1 MFISKNFISATKE
14 KTTLFQNVPAPY
26 LRRDFIL
33 NDLPTKA
40 EITLCGLGFYEL
52 FVNGKRI
59 TKGRLSPYIANPD
72 EVLPYDNY
80 DITEELVYGENTIA
94 FMLGNGM
101 QNRFDGFRW
110 DFEYARYNS
119 APKLAFAIEIFSGE
133 ECTLKIE
140 ANEDVLCHPS
150 PIYSD
155 GLHQGEKYDARKEIP
170 NWNIPGCDLSDW
182 TRAIPVQSD
191 CGEAM
196 LVDCNPVVEVRR
208 IKPISVTECGDGGY
222 LYDFGENCSG
232 LTELSIKGN
241 CGQHIRI
248 DHGEWLKD
256 GEFTQWN
263 LFYRIGGGIKGPKYV
278 QRTEYICKGGER
290 ETYIPTFTYYGF
302 RYAKVYGV
310 TKEQATED
318 LLTYVVINTDL
329 TTRGGFTSSDDVL
342 NKLQEMTVR
351 SDLANFVHF
360 PTDCPHREKHGWT
373 ADAALSA
380 EQMLMNFNV
389 ENNLNMTVK
398 CIARAMNFYGEL
410 PGIVPGSWGMRWP
423 GPAWDAALV
432 LLPYYTAVLRDDLRA
447 AKEVAGTIMR
457 YFFFLKGCV
466 EADGLIGYG
475 LGDHN
480 APKPECMPSVKFTSS
495 VVSFNSAKK
504 AAYLF
509 RRLNMEAEA
518 VYCEEFA
525 ARLLSA
531 IRENLIDDKE
541 TMRFAGGSQTAQAM
555 AIFYDI
561 CISEEE
567 KIKAVK
573 CLVDAVHA
581 NDDHLTTGALGIRV
595 VFRVLCDY
603 GYEDLAHKMITRPDA
618 PSYGFML
625 ESGYTTLSECLVP
638 SDRSFN
644 HHYFG
649 DISALMIEYFGGIRI
664 NPQLKGADTFVIKP
678 VFPEK
683 LSYVSV
689 WHDSVKGKISVD
701 WKKENNKICLE
712 LVVPDGTTG
721 EIEAPN
727 GYTVNGQQKIVA
739 QTGRFEFVKS

>member
-1 MFISKNFISATKE
+1 M
-14 KTTLFQNVPAPY
+14 
-26 LRRDFIL
+26 
-33 NDLPTKA
+33 
-40 EITLCGLGFYEL
+40 
-52 FVNGKRI
+52 
-59 TKGRLSPYIANPD
+59 
-72 EVLPYDNY
+72 
-80 DITEELVYGENTIA
+80 
-94 FMLGNGM
+94 
-101 QNRFDGFRW
+101 
-110 DFEYARYNS
+110 
-119 APKLAFAIEIFSGE
+119 
-133 ECTLKIE
+133 
-140 ANEDVLCHPS
+140 
-150 PIYSD
+150 
-155 GLHQGEKYDARKEIP
+155 GEKYDARKEIP

-182 TRAIPVQSD
+182 TRALPVQSD

-208 IKPISVTECGDGGY
+208 IKPITITECSDGSY

-256 GEFTQWN
+256 GEFTQEN
-263 LFYRIGGGIKGPKYV
+263 LYYRIGGGVRGPKYV
-278 QRTEYICKGGER
+278 QRTEYICKGGEK
-290 ETYIPTFTYYGF
+290 EKYIPTFTYYGF
-302 RYAKVYGV
+302 RYAKVCGV

-318 LLTYVVINTDL
+318 LLTYVVINTDF
-329 TTRGGFTSSDDVL
+329 TTRGGFTSSDEVL

-389 ENNLNMTVK
+389 ENNLNMCVK
-398 CIARAMNFYGEL
+398 TIARAMDFYGVL
-410 PGIVPGSWGMRWP
+410 PGIVPGSWGPRWP
-423 GPAWDAALV
+423 GPAWDAALI
-432 LLPYYTAVLRDDLRA
+432 LLPYYMAVLRDDLRA
-447 AKEVAGTIMR
+447 TKEAAGTIMR
-457 YFFFLKGCV
+457 YIFFLKGCV
-466 EADGLIGYG
+466 EEDGLIGYG

-480 APKPECMPSVKFTSS
+480 APKPECKPSVKFTSS

-525 ARLLSA
+525 SRLLSA
-531 IRENLIDDKE
+531 IRKNLIDDKE
-541 TMRFAGGSQTAQAM
+541 SMKFAGGSQTAQAM

-561 CISEEE
+561 CISAEE
-567 KIKAVK
+567 KIKALNS
-573 CLVDAVHA
+573 LVEAVHA

-603 GYEDLAHKMITRPDA
+603 GYEDLAYKMITRPDA
-618 PSYGFML
+618 PSYGFMI

-638 SDRSFN
+638 AERSFN

-664 NPQLKGADTFVIKP
+664 NPELKGADTIAIKP

-712 LVVPDGTTG
+712 LVVPDGITG
-721 EIEAPN
+721 DVEAPN
-727 GYTVNGQQKIVA
+727 GYTVNGQEKIA
-739 QTGRFEFVKS
+739 AKTGRFEFVKL

>member
-1 MFISKNFISATKE
+1 M
-14 KTTLFQNVPAPY
+14 
-26 LRRDFIL
+26 
-33 NDLPTKA
+33 
-40 EITLCGLGFYEL
+40 
-52 FVNGKRI
+52 
-59 TKGRLSPYIANPD
+59 
-72 EVLPYDNY
+72 
-80 DITEELVYGENTIA
+80 
-94 FMLGNGM
+94 
-101 QNRFDGFRW
+101 
-110 DFEYARYNS
+110 
-119 APKLAFAIEIFSGE
+119 
-133 ECTLKIE
+133 
-140 ANEDVLCHPS
+140 CHPS
-150 PIYSD
+150 PICSD
-155 GLHQGEKYDARKEIP
+155 GLNLGEKYDARREIP

-182 TRAIPVQSD
+182 TRAIPVQTD
-191 CGEAM
+191 CGEPL
-196 LVDCNPVVEVRR
+196 LVDCNPIADVRR

-263 LFYRIGGGIKGPKYV
+263 LIYTQPGAPIGPKYV
-278 QRTEYICKGGER
+278 QRTEYICKGGEK

-310 TKEQATED
+310 TKAQATED

-329 TTRGGFTSSDDVL
+329 TSRAGFTSSDNVL

-351 SDLANFVHF
+351 SDLSNFVHF

-373 ADAALSA
+373 GDAALSA
-380 EQMLMNFNV
+380 EQLLMNFDA

-398 CIARAMNFYGEL
+398 CIARAMNFHGVL
-410 PGIVPGSWGMRWP
+410 PALVPTAGWGMRFA
-423 GPAWDAALV
+423 GPAWDTALI
-432 LLPYYTAVLRDDLRA
+432 LLPYYSAVLRDDMRA

-466 EADGLIGYG
+466 EKDGLIGYG

-480 APKPECMPSVKFTSS
+480 APKYEDRPSERFTSS
-495 VVSFNSAKK
+495 VVSYNSAKK

-509 RRLNMEAEA
+509 RRLNMKAEA
-518 VYCEEFA
+518 AYCEDFA
-525 ARLLSA
+525 TRLLSA
-531 IRENLIDDKE
+531 IRENLIDDEE
-541 TMRFAGGSQTAQAM
+541 TMKFAGGSQTAQAM
-555 AIFYDI
+555 AIFYGI

-567 KIKAVK
+567 KVKALN

-581 NDDHLTTGALGIRV
+581 KDDHLSTGALGIRV
-595 VFRVLCDY
+595 IFRVLCDY

-618 PSYGFML
+618 PSYGFMV

-638 SDRSFN
+638 AERSFN

-664 NPQLKGADTFVIKP
+664 NPHLKGADTFVIKP

-689 WHDSVKGKISVD
+689 WHDSIKGKITVD

-712 LVVPDGTTG
+712 LVVPEGLIGDV
-721 EIEAPN
+721 EAPN
-727 GYTVNGQQKIVA
+727 GYSVNGQNKVVA
-739 QTGRFEFVKS
+739 QTGRFEFVKR